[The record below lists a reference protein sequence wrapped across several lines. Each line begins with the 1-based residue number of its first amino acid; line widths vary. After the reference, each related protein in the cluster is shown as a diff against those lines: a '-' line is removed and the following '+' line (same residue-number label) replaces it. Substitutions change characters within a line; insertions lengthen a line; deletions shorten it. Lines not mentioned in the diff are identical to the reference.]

1 MATTW
6 RKIIVSG
13 SNAELNEIFASGK
26 ISGSAELFASLS
38 LSDNGS
44 YKTVIYDTA
53 TGKFYFTGSYAGGGG
68 GGGGIFVDQGT
79 YYNTGNTIEITGS
92 AAGSALRGA
101 PSGDK
106 TRTQVPSAVNSR
118 YALLVSES
126 AYFTNHN
133 VGHPN
138 SFQWQTGLAGSIF
151 NNYNATTDVSEIIRA
166 LVGIVSASN
175 PSFVAAP
182 QPRASKWASST
193 VEGETVPSTD
203 ATTTWNTVF
212 VPSTLI
218 GPSLIA
224 PIRYLQTKG
233 FNSGAG
239 KKLFDLVGTV
249 YQTTNN
255 DYGIRINS
263 NSSLGTT
270 YFDAGIA
277 SAGVRVFAIATQ
289 SFSDTQSVATPVA
302 SSTFSTRSLVVV
314 TSTIDTGV
322 LRVKNIASGTPAVIP
337 PSYQEAYYTGL
348 PIITARKYHPTKADF
363 GSVAITAAAI
373 SSSGYYRYHGIKAG
387 FASSSAATIGQVIGR
402 SLSLATLSDQPT
414 YFITPL
420 TTSDVTSIQSQT
432 VAFDRGDGAFDF
444 TAVTATS
451 RSLSGAPYLNNAGW
465 LNTKQFWYKGLF
477 RPLYYAVASSVS
489 TLAEVSASSTIVN
502 LTASG
507 DWQWKL
513 SNGLIVAGSPAVYM
527 SGGSNTTAPSIGA
540 APYQVSTA
548 SLGSGI
554 LIGIGP
560 LNNNRTSYTGA
571 TNVVEQYPLTT
582 TWTYQ
587 PRHRTWN
594 SLGTWTPQGT
604 AVNINFH
611 TPGTFRQPASSGSLA
626 VWISSNGQTGFTG
639 EATGSTRFLDETR
652 RKPIYN
658 LTVANATGGTWNSG
672 SRLRLGDNGDLQYKP
687 GTTNGFLVNPQ
698 HGANST
704 GVNTNGGYGYWYP
717 TGSYS
722 SGHYKWAL
730 HEFDY
735 KLAEGAFKSSITL
748 TINNGNNNL
757 EDFVAWDS
765 TTNNSYAVGIIFSYQ
780 FNNLNEGGVD
790 NGSKPRIFDVF
801 STNAFD
807 PTLPNVAAN
816 TAGQNPFN
824 ESVEVVRE
832 WPSRSVSAGSIT
844 LGLQTLKGQRIVNL
858 SNGPDY
864 SKIWVLVRYK
874 GAPSNT
880 LRGIAVR

>member
-233 FNSGAG
+233 FTSAG
-239 KKLFDLVGTV
+239 KKLFDQVTTPV
-249 YQTTNN
+249 YNETTNG
-255 DYGIRINS
+255 YGIRINS
-263 NSSLGTT
+263 NSSLSTT

-289 SFSDTQSVATPVA
+289 SFSDTQSVTTPDA

-314 TSTIDTGV
+314 TSTTDTLP

-337 PSYQEAYYTGL
+337 PSYQEANYTGL

-363 GSVAITAAAI
+363 GSVASTAAAI

-402 SLSLATLSDQPT
+402 SLATLSNQTT

-420 TTSDVTSIQSQT
+420 TTSDVTNIQSQT
-432 VAFDRGDGAFDF
+432 VAFDRDSGGFDF
-444 TAVTATS
+444 TAITANS
-451 RSLSGAPYLNNAGW
+451 RSLSGAPYLNNAAW
-465 LNTKQFWYKGLF
+465 LNSKTFYYKGLF

-489 TLAEVSASSTIVN
+489 SLAEISASSTIVN

-527 SGGSNTTAPSIGA
+527 SAGTNTTAPSIGA

-571 TNVVEQYPLTT
+571 TNMVEQYPSTT

-594 SLGTWTPQGT
+594 GAGAWSLGT

-626 VWISSNGQTGFTG
+626 VWISSNGQTGLTG
-639 EATGSTRFLDETR
+639 EGLLSTRFRDETR
-652 RKPIYN
+652 RKPIFG
-658 LTVANATGGTWNSG
+658 NAVSTAMTSTWNSG
-672 SRLRLGDNGDLQYKP
+672 SRLRLGADGDLQYKP
-687 GTTNGFLVNPQ
+687 GASNYGWLVNPQ

-704 GVNTNGGYGYWYP
+704 GANTSGGYGYWYP
-717 TGSYS
+717 TGSYNNT
-722 SGHYKWAL
+722 HYKWAL
-730 HEFDY
+730 HKFDFE
-735 KLAEGAFKSSITL
+735 LTEGSSRTSLVL
-748 TINNGNNNL
+748 TTFGDSSFSDL
-757 EDFVAWDS
+757 VSWDT
-765 TTNNSYAVGIIFSYQ
+765 TTNNKYSIGVIFSKQVAGGTPNIYDVSGTGT
-780 FNNLNEGGVD
+780 FSPNLD
-790 NGSKPRIFDVF
+790 NQ
-801 STNAFD
+801 T
-807 PTLPNVAAN
+807 AN
-816 TAGQNPFN
+816 TSGINPFN
-824 ESVEVVRE
+824 GTVSIKKE
-832 WPSRSVSAGSIT
+832 WDSRSAGTNTIT
-844 LGLQTLKGQRIVNL
+844 LGLRAAAGQEIINPSGA
-858 SNGPDY
+858 SNY
-864 SKIWVLVRYK
+864 SDVYVLIRYK

-880 LRGIAVR
+880 LQQITLTAS